1 MTASLSPPFPPQA
14 MEQWQQQQQQAE
26 RAIRQS
32 PWAKVMPALLQQTAA
47 YSTPSARAGR
57 LWEGQAL
64 ILHGATNDPLEVEQ
78 FGLVVKL
85 GRFICSQPGYSA
97 VARANDPK
105 CSRQPIARR
114 LLADVKR
121 LRQWMHAN
129 PPTAALWA
137 PCCGD
142 EGRRLAL
149 LLGLQVVEHRGAT
162 WAAWLP
168 ELAR

>member
-14 MEQWQQQQQQAE
+14 MEQWQQQQQQVE
-26 RAIRQS
+26 RAIRRS
-32 PWAKVMPALLQQTAA
+32 PWPVLLPALLQQTAA
-47 YSTPSARAGR
+47 YSSPSARAGR

-97 VARANDPK
+97 QARANDRK
-105 CSRQPIARR
+105 CGRLPLARR

-121 LRQWMHAN
+121 LRQWMQAN
-129 PPTAALWA
+129 PPAAPLWA
-137 PCCGD
+137 PCCGQ

-149 LLGLQVVEHRGAT
+149 LLGLRVIEHNGAD

-168 ELAR
+168 EVK